1 MMVQIGGQKC
11 EFYEVCAET
20 RAKSAPKHAAPD
32 ESLTPRT
39 RARRIPAAGL
49 TPAPAAAPAT
59 HARHNVRQVDE
70 DTSHHPRAH
79 PWTPPRAELLHKELC
94 HTSPHMIP
102 KRQPTRASG
111 GGVARVNDVRAKM

>member
-39 RARRIPAAGL
+39 RARRVPAGGL

-59 HARHNVRQVDE
+59 HARHNVRRVDE
-70 DTSHHPRAH
+70 DTSHHTPAHTRGHRRAQSYYTRSCVTHPR
-79 PWTPPRAELLHKELC
+79 T
-94 HTSPHMIP
+94 
-102 KRQPTRASG
+102 
-111 GGVARVNDVRAKM
+111 